1 VALPPNSVDQGANA
15 ARAPHPK
22 TNSISSHQQFTARL
36 VPPFLLSCSC
46 RRRCLHRCC
55 NTILKEMDRPFLFQ
69 TQAAGLVASSGPGR
83 SSSSSSNGATRR
95 EDSSG
100 GVGDYAA
107 AAAAAPGRANPHAL
121 FAGGG
126 GGSSDHQLSFFAPSQ
141 SSSSSSSSSL
151 AAQQMMMQQHLQMT
165 MVPIL
170 LYRPAPP
177 PTLPLSQTPERYIHG
192 FGKGGTT
199 GIGGGT
205 TVHSVLPSDGRGP
218 ERSQDTSTAGSAMGA
233 GAGGLQLLFEASLLQ
248 EEQESNRP
256 SPQALAADPPQPFSS
271 SSSSSSLRKVPPHSP
286 AIKRRSLPLSS
297 SFNNASHAH
306 SHSSPG
312 SSSSSTSRLSS
323 NKRRRLAK
331 VVVGTKSSKASAK
344 AAAKVVAKYNI
355 MDVLCGRG
363 GLANRHDGNLVY
375 RKVVDANKA
384 FYKTVTNKRHRQYL
398 AESIVLAIQQA
409 GGRFLEQMNPVSKR
423 AMMMLAKASE
433 PPNIYVGTSTF
444 VSPTESKVPEKDA
457 VWKEVPFQKAV
468 LKTSQALRET
478 DKWSSGG
485 KGSGGGGGLGTGA
498 AASASGS
505 ESPVEQQ
512 QQQHERHCRQRTS
525 LPWEAA
531 QAATMLSPPAPAP
544 LSPPPRLLNQPTT
557 TSLSLAVAA
566 STAVTASAVR
576 VLDATNDVASG
587 NSSNSNGTA
596 SLSVATASS
605 SSSSVAN
612 YHDARQDARAGE
624 VDGNDDGDRGAGE
637 RAVEEDDDDWSSS
650 SSSASSASTSSSAA
664 PASHRYRRGAGVS
677 FVPVASSHL
686 ALSGAFFQQQAAKAG

>member
-1 VALPPNSVDQGANA
+1 
-15 ARAPHPK
+15 
-22 TNSISSHQQFTARL
+22 
-36 VPPFLLSCSC
+36 
-46 RRRCLHRCC
+46 
-55 NTILKEMDRPFLFQ
+55 MDRPFLFQ
-69 TQAAGLVASSGPGR
+69 TQAAGLNAGSSRNG
-83 SSSSSSNGATRR
+83 SSSSHGAARG
-95 EDSSG
+95 DNSG
-100 GVGDYAA
+100 VLGDYAVS
-107 AAAAAPGRANPHAL
+107 AAAPGRANPHAL
-121 FAGGG
+121 LFAGGG
-126 GGSSDHQLSFFAPSQ
+126 GGSSDPQLSFFAPPSQ
-141 SSSSSSSSSL
+141 SSSSSSSL
-151 AAQQMMMQQHLQMT
+151 AAQQQMMMMMQQQQHLHMT

-177 PTLPLSQTPERYIHG
+177 PLSQTPEGMMHG
-192 FGKGGTT
+192 FGKGGTAGI

-205 TVHSVLPSDGRGP
+205 TIHSALPGDGRGP
-218 ERSQDTSTAGSAMGA
+218 ERSQGTATTAGSARGA
-233 GAGGLQLLFEASLLQ
+233 GGGGGLQLLFEASMLH
-248 EEQESNRP
+248 EEQESNQP
-256 SPQALAADPPQPFSS
+256 SPQALAADPSQPFSS
-271 SSSSSSLRKVPPHSP
+271 SSSSSNLVRQAAVLPSSHSP
-286 AIKRRSLPLSS
+286 AVKRKSLPLSS
-297 SFNNASHAH
+297 SFDGSRHSSHAH
-306 SHSSPG
+306 AHSSPG
-312 SSSSSTSRLSS
+312 SSTSSASSSRLSS
-323 NKRRRLAK
+323 KKRRLAK
-331 VVVGTKSSKASAK
+331 VVVGTARTSKKSSSK

-433 PPNIYVGTSTF
+433 PHNIYVGTSTF

-478 DKWSSGG
+478 DKWSSSGG
-485 KGSGGGGGLGTGA
+485 KGSGGGGGGMRAT
-498 AASASGS
+498 ASASGS
-505 ESPVEQQ
+505 ESPAEQ

-531 QAATMLSPPAPAP
+531 QAATTMLSPSAPAP
-544 LSPPPRLLNQPTT
+544 LSPPPRLLNHPTT
-557 TSLSLAVAA
+557 ASLPLAVAA
-566 STAVTASAVR
+566 STALTASAVV

-587 NSSNSNGTA
+587 NSSNGAS

-605 SSSSVAN
+605 ASSSSLAN

-624 VDGNDDGDRGAGE
+624 VDGNDDNDRGAGE
-637 RAVEEDDDDWSSS
+637 VAVEEEDDDDWSSS
-650 SSSASSASTSSSAA
+650 SSSSSASTSSSAA
-664 PASHRYRRGAGVS
+664 APTSHRYRGGTGVS
-677 FVPVASSHL
+677 FVPVSSSHL